1 MKFGQLALMKTQKE
15 YKCGLKG
22 CEFIIAT
29 GTLYPTLI
37 IRTDKTTFGKRFH
50 DDCLITYM
58 YGSRLTH
65 RETILKKYA
74 EMRRDTPGARSL
86 RDLDRDLYRQRR
98 NLTVY
103 LHRARRDLVI
113 ALTLKDK
120 VRIEL
125 AAYAFGTR
133 LIEISDPKF
142 GFTYKVV
149 FGEKL
154 NQLLDEYIDPV
165 IAKDVDDI
173 KASKDPKRIG
183 EWIIKALCED
193 QVE

>member
-1 MKFGQLALMKTQKE
+1 MKTQKE
-15 YKCGLKG
+15 YKCGLAG
-22 CEFIIAT
+22 CEFVIAA

-37 IRTDKTTFGKRFH
+37 IRTDKANFGRRFH
-50 DDCLITYM
+50 NDCLITYINK
-58 YGSRLTH
+58 SRLTH
-65 RETILKKYA
+65 REAVLKKYA
-74 EMRRDTPGARSL
+74 EMRRNTPGARSL

-103 LHRARRDLVI
+103 LFRARKDLVR
-113 ALTLKDK
+113 ALALKDEIK
-120 VRIEL
+120 IEL
-125 AAYAFGTR
+125 AAYSFGTR

-149 FGEKL
+149 FGKEL

-165 IAKDVDDI
+165 IAKDVDEI
-173 KASKDPKRIG
+173 KASRDPKRIG
-183 EWIIKALCED
+183 EWIIKVLCEG